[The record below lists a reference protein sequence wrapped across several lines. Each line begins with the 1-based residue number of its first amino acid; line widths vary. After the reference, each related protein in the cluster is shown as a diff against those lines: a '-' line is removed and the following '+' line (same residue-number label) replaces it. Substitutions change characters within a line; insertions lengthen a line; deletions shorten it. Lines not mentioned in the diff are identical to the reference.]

1 MINISER
8 VKQHLFR
15 FALGFGTA
23 VIVLLFFAIMPWF
36 VIKAMFF
43 IAMAALFYVIGL
55 VIQEMYKD
63 FKEIQ
68 KLDEE
73 IKTKKDKR

>member
-8 VKQHLFR
+8 AKQHLFR

-23 VIVLLFFAIMPWF
+23 VIFLLFIAIMPWF
-36 VIKAMFF
+36 VIKGMFF
-43 IAMAALFYVIGL
+43 IAMAALFYLLGL
-55 VIQEMYKD
+55 VIQSAYED

-68 KLDEE
+68 KLEEE
-73 IKTKKDKR
+73 IETKKDKR